1 MKEFY
6 STSEA
11 AKMLGVS
18 RITVFNRIKTGKIEA
33 KRFGRNYFISS
44 SSLPRQEKTAGSDSD
59 KNNDLREGVK
69 RVVREYGT
77 TLKKL
82 GAE

>member
-1 MKEFY
+1 MKDFY
-6 STSEA
+6 TTTEA
-11 AKMLGVS
+11 AKILGVS
-18 RITVFNRIKTGKIEA
+18 RITVFNRIKIGKLEA
-33 KRFGRNYFISS
+33 KKFGRNYSIPASA
-44 SSLPRQEKTAGSDSD
+44 LPHKDETQNEKNTELRQA
-59 KNNDLREGVK
+59 VK

>member
-1 MKEFY
+1 MKDY
-6 STSEA
+6 YTTAEA
-11 AKMLGVS
+11 AKILGVS
-18 RITVFNRIKTGKIEA
+18 RITVFQRIKAGKLEA
-33 KRFGRNYFISS
+33 NQFGRNYSIPASA
-44 SSLPRQEKTAGSDSD
+44 LPLNDGKLKAENDD
-59 KNNDLREGVK
+59 DLRTAVK

>member
-1 MKEFY
+1 MKDY
-6 STSEA
+6 YTTAEA
-11 AKMLGVS
+11 AKILGVS
-18 RITVFNRIKTGKIEA
+18 RITVFQRIKAGKLEA
-33 KRFGRNYFISS
+33 KQFGRNYSIPAAA
-44 SSLPRQEKTAGSDSD
+44 LPFGDDKLETEKND
-59 KNNDLREGVK
+59 DLREAVK

>member
-1 MKEFY
+1 MKDY
-6 STSEA
+6 YTTAEA
-11 AKMLGVS
+11 AKILGVS
-18 RITVFNRIKTGKIEA
+18 RVTVFQRIKAGKLEA
-33 KRFGRNYFISS
+33 RQFGRNYSIPASA
-44 SSLPRQEKTAGSDSD
+44 LPLDGGKLKIEKDD
-59 KNNDLREGVK
+59 DLRAAVK

>member
-1 MKEFY
+1 MKDY
-6 STSEA
+6 YTTSEA
-11 AKMLGVS
+11 AKILGIS
-18 RITVFNRIKTGKIEA
+18 RIAVFQRIKAGKLEA
-33 KRFGRNYFISS
+33 ERFGRNYSIHASA
-44 SSLPRQEKTAGSDSD
+44 LPLIDKELEAEKND
-59 KNNDLREGVK
+59 DLREAVK